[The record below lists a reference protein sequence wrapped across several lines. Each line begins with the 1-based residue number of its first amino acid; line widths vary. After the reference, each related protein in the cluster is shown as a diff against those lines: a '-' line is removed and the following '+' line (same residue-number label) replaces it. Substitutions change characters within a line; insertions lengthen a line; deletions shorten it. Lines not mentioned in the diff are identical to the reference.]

1 MKKVLV
7 VFNEGSKKNILV
19 ESALFFKNRF
29 GYEVIP
35 LYIKDVRRDEILPAT
50 MDGMII
56 NLSNN
61 SFTEER
67 VALEEMEVEKLRKE
81 LELKGIKSPLNLEFG
96 FPWDIIKEY
105 MKSADLLMFEKGE
118 TLSQAAIEVLK
129 NHFKPVIMIGEKGI
143 TSFDKVGVS
152 SDDGVKIN
160 KSVFSFIN
168 IFPEID
174 NFLILTLLYKLEKH
188 TLLKYL
194 EEKEKKVEWKVFEDE
209 MAKDKYLEEVNKL
222 DLLIMG
228 NLSSSYFFEKITGRK
243 GLSIMEKSQTSIF
256 IG

>member
-7 VFNEGSKKNILV
+7 VFSEGSKKNILID
-19 ESALFFKNRF
+19 SAIFFKKRF
-29 GYEVIP
+29 GYKIVP

-50 MDGMII
+50 MDGMIV

-61 SFTEER
+61 SFTQER
-67 VALEEMEVEKLRKE
+67 DALEEEEVKKLREKLESKGVKE
-81 LELKGIKSPLNLEFG
+81 PLNIEFG

-105 MKSADLLMFEKGE
+105 MKCADLLMFEKGE
-118 TLSQAAIEVLK
+118 SLSESAITVLK
-129 NHFKPVIMIGEKGI
+129 NHFKPIIMVGEKGI
-143 TSFDKVGVS
+143 NSLEKVGIS

-168 IFPEID
+168 IFSEI
-174 NFLILTLLYKLEKH
+174 NSFSMYTLLYKIEEN

-194 EEKEKKVEWKVFEDE
+194 EEKGKKVEWKNFDGEL
-209 MAKDKYLEEVNKL
+209 AKEKYLEEINKL

-228 NLSSSYFFEKITGRK
+228 NLSVSYFFEKITGRK
-243 GLSIMEKSQTSIF
+243 GLSIMEKSQASIF

>member
-7 VFNEGSKKNILV
+7 VFGEGSKKNVLID
-19 ESALFFKNRF
+19 SAIFFKEKF
-29 GYEVIP
+29 GYEIVP
-35 LYIKDVRRDEILPAT
+35 LYVKDVRRDEIIPAT
-50 MDGMII
+50 MDGMIV

-61 SFTEER
+61 SFSQERDAFEE
-67 VALEEMEVEKLRKE
+67 EEVKHLQEKLKLR
-81 LELKGIKSPLNLEFG
+81 GINSVLNVEFG

-105 MKSADLLMFEKGE
+105 MKLADLLIFEKGE
-118 TLSQAAIEVLK
+118 ALSEAAVTVLK
-129 NHFKPVIMIGEKGI
+129 NHFKPIVMVGEKAI
-143 TSFDKVGVS
+143 TSLEKVGIS

-168 IFPEID
+168 IFPGIKD
-174 NFLILTLLYKLEKH
+174 FIMLTLLYKIEDN

-194 EEKEKKVEWKVFEDE
+194 KEKEKVVEWKNFDGET
-209 MAKDKYLEEVNKL
+209 AKEEYLNEVNNL

-228 NLSSSYFFEKITGRK
+228 NLSRGYFFEKITGKK
-243 GLSIMEKSQTSIF
+243 GLNIMEKSQTSIF